1 MDDVSYSGKKKPI
14 WKRVSKK
21 TILIVAIIVIVIG
34 LIGGV
39 VYFVTS
45 DAPQEETKT
54 IELPDETNSDF
65 EDVADDN
72 ITPTPKDEDE
82 EASPTPK
89 DEDEDNTKAEISV
102 SVQNGSGESG
112 VAGDAADILRDAGY
126 EVVSTGNADN
136 FEYEDVTIQVKA
148 SAEVAL
154 ELLEE
159 DLSKS
164 YTIGETSTD
173 LSEDES
179 FDALVIIGV

>member
-1 MDDVSYSGKKKPI
+1 MKFGSLFKDVGAGFKDSLDAMGKSFEKTFSTKIDTSGLTNAVDTLKK
-14 WKRVSKK
+14 
-21 TILIVAIIVIVIG
+21 L
-34 LIGGV
+34 
-39 VYFVTS
+39 S
-45 DAPQEETKT
+45 DSAQT
-54 IELPDETNSDF
+54 
-65 EDVADDN
+65 
-72 ITPTPKDEDE
+72 
-82 EASPTPK
+82 
-89 DEDEDNTKAEISV
+89 
-102 SVQNGSGESG
+102 
-112 VAGDAADILRDAGY
+112 AADILRDAGY